1 MDDTLSLKTATL
13 NVCQQLEALTTYIV
27 EQAKL
32 NPDFANS
39 IAVDYLHAVGL
50 LSFVYMYAR
59 ISQAAAAKTDNYF
72 QNKLVLADY
81 YVAKV
86 LPDLTARIQR
96 IQAGADLVMQLPEAY
111 FTAQA

>member
-1 MDDTLSLKTATL
+1 MTIKTATL
-13 NVCQQLEALTTYIV
+13 EACQQLEDITKFIV
-27 EQAKL
+27 EQSKL

-59 ISQAAAAKTDNYF
+59 ISKAAAAKDDSYF
-72 QNKLVLADY
+72 QNKLVLANY

-86 LPDLTARIQR
+86 LPDLSARIQR
-96 IQAGADLVMQLPEAY
+96 IQAGAELVMQLPEAY